1 MDIQLIVYVDL
12 SAKVERWEQDSIVAS
27 CNDFTRV
34 LLISGRAKQ
43 QLRRWLINQY
53 DRRTTHYRAFA
64 AFVYLAVRDDLD
76 HIEQLVIDQDYTGA
90 KVEGT
95 IKNFLLPLL
104 RRHKPSITAGFIRF
118 RNVAGSRADLFA
130 REAFQKKRKPDRVVQ
145 IEELL
150 TILNP

>member
-1 MDIQLIVYVDL
+1 MILYVDL
-12 SAKVERWEQDSIVAS
+12 SAKVERWEQDSVVDS
-27 CNDFTRV
+27 CNEFTRV
-34 LLISGRAKQ
+34 LLISARVKQ
-43 QLRRWLINQY
+43 HLRRWLIQQHE
-53 DRRTTHYRAFA
+53 RRTTHYRAFA
-64 AFVYLAVRDDLD
+64 AFVYLAVRDDLN
-76 HIEQLVIDQDYTGA
+76 HIEQLVIDQDYSGA
-90 KVEGT
+90 SVEGT

-104 RRHKPSITAGFIRF
+104 RRDKPGISAGFIRF